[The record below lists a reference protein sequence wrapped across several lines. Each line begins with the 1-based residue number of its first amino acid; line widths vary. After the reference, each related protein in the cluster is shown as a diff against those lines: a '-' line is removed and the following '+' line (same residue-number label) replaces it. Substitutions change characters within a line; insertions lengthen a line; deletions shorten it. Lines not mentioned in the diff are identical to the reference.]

1 MRANGTA
8 YAVPLFVKKTRKYGK
23 IIDQTAVTRKKPILV
38 TGAHDSGKSRWL
50 TRLYEEYEPIWGAKI
65 KAEPLW
71 LGALSP
77 LAAWCDS
84 DCVRQWWDEC
94 RRQEEAELQA
104 QGTHGEATATKAAGN
119 KATPKAGNVSGNK
132 TGTKATTRTGTKAA
146 TTKAGAI
153 AKATGT
159 KGKANS
165 KTEPQKPRLPWSR
178 LKQWERSDALP
189 DYCRETNAVL
199 FIDDAH
205 KLTGRKLEIAR
216 LCVLSSKIHV
226 VAASEEQRIPPN
238 LRSVLMRR
246 DPQVFRLDS
255 EVAYDATSLV
265 MWLFIAVSMGAGF
278 WEVSLILGGLKALG
292 TGRRS
297 STQD

>member
-1 MRANGTA
+1 LQYLNIRKGKRQVRADGTA
-8 YAVPLFVKKTRKYGK
+8 YAVPLFVKKTRKYGS

-50 TRLYEEYEPIWGAKI
+50 TRLYEEAEPIWGAKI

-84 DCVRQWWDEC
+84 ECVRQWWDDC
-94 RRQEEAELQA
+94 RKQEEAALKA
-104 QGTHGEATATKAAGN
+104 QGTTTIVSSNGK
-119 KATPKAGNVSGNK
+119 PKQG
-132 TGTKATTRTGTKAA
+132 
-146 TTKAGAI
+146 
-153 AKATGT
+153 
-159 KGKANS
+159 GKS
-165 KTEPQKPRLPWSR
+165 KTTGSAKSKTRSTSLTGNPKEPRPPWSK
-178 LKQWERSDALP
+178 LKQWERTEVLP

-238 LRSVLMRR
+238 LRAVLMRR

-255 EVAYDATSLV
+255 EVAYDATSLL

-292 TGRRS
+292 NGRRS
-297 STQD
+297 SLQD